1 MTPEIQAL
9 EDLLDRL
16 IASVEAVIAS
26 GQVIPKEIQKKL
38 TEEIIALNQDIE
50 ELYDEAEQQNIAP
63 TEQITPP
70 ETQPIPPIEQEDI
83 PPPSPNQPIQVT
95 DNVRLVWIL
104 SGGRRDVFTDYLS
117 NFPDPAFRDILANPT
132 ELQRIIAEL
141 EQNNPVSNYG
151 DVQDGIAKSQ
161 INSSNVYGVQYDFKK
176 KNLLVRFNNGSV
188 YAYDAPPQLYN
199 LVAGGRAAATT
210 DDKRKPLRFWRGK
223 NPSLGASVWQY
234 LRNTGVPYRRLK

>member
-1 MTPEIQAL
+1 MPSLEEL
-9 EDLLDRL
+9 EDILDQLL
-16 IASVEAVIAS
+16 AEVESLLSA
-26 GQVIPKEIQKKL
+26 GQVLSPELRDQIADEISFLHGMILERSEQENKNIS
-38 TEEIIALNQDIE
+38 T
-50 ELYDEAEQQNIAP
+50 EQQ
-63 TEQITPP
+63 TT
-70 ETQPIPPIEQEDI
+70 PPIEQEDI
-83 PPPSPNQPIQVT
+83 PPRAPNQPIQVT

-151 DVQDGIAKSQ
+151 EVEDGIAKSQ

-199 LVAGGRAAATT
+199 LVAGGRASATT
-210 DDKRKPLRFWRGK
+210 DDKRKPMRWWK
-223 NPSLGASVWQY
+223 SKTPSLGAAVWQH